1 MANTSRQTVRPLREY
16 PIDRVLRPLDRFV
29 NNQAMAGLMLFLAAA
44 VAVVLANSPW
54 RDAYHAFWAHSLG
67 FRLGSFT
74 FEQNLHHLINDG
86 FMAVFFFV
94 VALELKREFISGEF
108 SNLKSAVLPIAASVG
123 GMAAPALIY
132 LAVNR
137 FQGEAVNG
145 WGITLGTD
153 TAFVLGLLALLG
165 KRVPAAIKA
174 LFIAVSVTDDIA
186 SVSVIALFYTSDLSM
201 ANLAIGAVFLVVLAA
216 MNVLGVR
223 NMTIY
228 GVVGIAGLWLA
239 FVLSG
244 VHATVAGVLAAMA
257 IPARTKMDGKSYT
270 AKIRKLADDFDRA
283 EGTPSAMIS
292 MEEAHI
298 ITKVKRFSAHAETP
312 SQRLEQT
319 LHPWVSFFIL
329 PVFALANAGIELPTS
344 YVEALHHPVTLG
356 VFLGLILGKPLGILS
371 ICWVFVKM
379 GWGKLGTG
387 VNWMH
392 MLAIGVLSGLGFTMA
407 IFISELA
414 FAQDA
419 LRDDAKLGIL
429 FASVTAGVLGTLM
442 FRAIRR
448 PAAAD

>member
-1 MANTSRQTVRPLREY
+1 MASSSRQTARPLREY
-16 PIDRVLRPLDRFV
+16 PIDRVLGPLDRFV

-54 RDAYHAFWAHSLG
+54 REAYHAFWGHSVG
-67 FRLGSFT
+67 IRLGSFN

-201 ANLAIGAVFLVVLAA
+201 ANLAIGAVFLVVLAV

-283 EGTPSAMIS
+283 EKTPSAMIS

-298 ITKVKRFSAHAETP
+298 ITKVKRFSAYAETP

-329 PVFALANAGIELPTS
+329 PIFALANAGIELPTS

-356 VFLGLILGKPLGILS
+356 VFLGLIIGKPLGILS

-414 FAQDA
+414 FAHDA

-442 FRAIRR
+442 FRAIRQ
-448 PAAAD
+448 PADAV